1 MEKEIQHSRFKLV
14 LLTIFLIV
22 SLKIGGHYLNISD
35 ATTDSANNS
44 LVIFVL
50 GYIGA
55 KTAQNTFI
63 KTNKNDKNKKNTEIE
78 LDNLPKDTQQ

>member
-1 MEKEIQHSRFKLV
+1 MEQEIQNSRFKLV

-22 SLKIGGHYLNISD
+22 SLKIGGHYLNISNV
-35 ATTDSANNS
+35 TTDSANNS

-55 KTAQNTFI
+55 KTAQNTFT
-63 KTNKNDKNKKNTEIE
+63 KTNKNDNNKKNTEI
-78 LDNLPKDTQQ
+78 DKNNLPKDTQ